1 LYTTLRHAFR
11 VAFNGQTLS
20 DVDLLVL
27 GGTLVTARADGL
39 VVPDAG
45 IAISAGSIVDIAA
58 RHEVSARFAAKRTI
72 TVGGMLI
79 FPGLVD
85 THTHLYQTLL
95 KGLGD
100 DLPLIDWINACT
112 APSIPH
118 LTPRMCYVAAA
129 LGCIESLR
137 SGCTTI
143 FDYMVDHADPQVFDA
158 IMQAYD
164 DVGIQG
170 ILGRG
175 LRDRQAPAVNV
186 SASGIDAQLADCKRL
201 VDAYGRRRIWVAPGA
216 TWVMEEDGLRAA
228 RRFADEHGVRLSLH
242 TDEVLFDS
250 EESLRRFGLRS
261 VPFLEQIGFLG
272 PDVLHAHCVQLTD
285 DECRIL
291 ARHGGCVSYNPVSN
305 MYLGSGVPP
314 IPRLLELGVT
324 VSLGADGAA
333 SNNSQDMLEALKMG
347 ALLPKVAWRD
357 PAVFTAADAVRLA
370 TSGGAAALGC
380 ADFGTLEPGKRA
392 DLFVFDPLHAKS
404 IPVHDPV
411 STLVYSSGQVNV
423 RTVIVGGRVVLDD
436 RRIVGVDEDAVLR
449 EAQTLA
455 EQLAEVAGTRRRL
468 ADRWTR
474 PRASVTGALV

>member
-1 LYTTLRHAFR
+1 MTP
-11 VAFNGQTLS
+11 
-20 DVDLLVL
+20 VDLLIL
-27 GGTLVTARADGL
+27 GGTVVTARPDGQVITDGGL
-39 VVPDAG
+39 AIVGETILAIGPRQELTERFQAQRTLNAAG
-45 IAISAGSIVDIAA
+45 EIV
-58 RHEVSARFAAKRTI
+58 
-72 TVGGMLI
+72 

-100 DLPLIDWINACT
+100 DLPLMEWLDACT
-112 APSIPH
+112 LPSIPH

-143 FDYMVDHADPQVFDA
+143 FDYMVDHLDTDVYPA
-158 IMQAYD
+158 ILQAFD

-175 LRDRQAPAVNV
+175 LRDRQAENV
-186 SASGIDAQLADCKRL
+186 PMQLPRIEDQLADCARL
-201 VDAYGRRRIWVAPGA
+201 VDAYGPRRVWLAPGA
-216 TWVMEEDGLRAA
+216 TWALELSSLQAA
-228 RRFADEHGVRLSLH
+228 RRLANERGVRMSLH

-250 EESLRRFGLRS
+250 QESMRRFGLRT
-261 VPFLEQIGFLG
+261 VPFLESIGFLG
-272 PDVLHAHCVQLTD
+272 PDILHAHCVQLTD
-285 DECRIL
+285 EDCQIL
-291 ARHGGCVSYNPVSN
+291 ARHDAAVSYNPVSN

-314 IPRLLELGVT
+314 IPRLLDLGVT

-333 SNNSQDMLEALKMG
+333 SNNSQDMLEALKIG
-347 ALLPKVAWRD
+347 ALLPKVAARD
-357 PAVFTAADAVRLA
+357 PSIFTAPDALRLA
-370 TSGGAAALGC
+370 TSGGAAALGRD
-380 ADFGTLEPGKRA
+380 DFGTLEVGKRA

-423 RTVIVGGRVVLDD
+423 RTTVVGGQVVLEDG
-436 RRIVGVDEDAVLR
+436 RIVGVDENAILR

-455 EQLAEVAGTRRRL
+455 EELSITAGTRSRIGG
-468 ADRWTR
+468 RWMRQRTT
-474 PRASVTGALV
+474 PAVPA

>member
-1 LYTTLRHAFR
+1 MK
-11 VAFNGQTLS
+11 

-27 GGTLVTARADGL
+27 GGTIVTARADGQ
-39 VVPDAG
+39 VINDGGV
-45 IAISAGSIVDIAA
+45 AISDGAILEVGRRLDIEAG
-58 RHEVSARFAAKRTI
+58 FAAKRT
-72 TVGGMLI
+72 VAADGMLV

-100 DLPLIDWINACT
+100 DLPLMEWLDACT
-112 APSIPH
+112 LPSIPH

-143 FDYMVDHADPQVFDA
+143 FDYMVDHPDTQVYDA
-158 IMQAYD
+158 IMQAFD

-175 LRDRQAPAVNV
+175 LRDRQTEAVPV
-186 SASGIDAQLADCKRL
+186 PLPGIDAQLADCARL
-201 VDAYGRRRIWVAPGA
+201 VDTYGSRRVWLAPGA
-216 TWVMEEDGLRAA
+216 TWALEEASLRAA
-228 RRFADEHGVRLSLH
+228 RRLANERGLRMSLH
-242 TDEVLFDS
+242 TDEVTFDS
-250 EESLRRFGLRS
+250 DESLRRFGQRT
-261 VPFLEQIGFLG
+261 VPFLERIGFLG

-285 DECRIL
+285 DDCQIL

-314 IPRLLELGVT
+314 IPRLLDLGVT

-333 SNNSQDMLEALKMG
+333 SNNSQDMLEALKVG

-380 ADFGTLEPGKRA
+380 DDFGCLEPGKRA
-392 DLFVFDPLHAKS
+392 DLFLFDPLHAKS

-411 STLVYSSGQVNV
+411 STLVYSSGEVNV

-436 RRIVGVDEDAVLR
+436 RRIVGVDETAILR

-455 EQLAEVAGTRRRL
+455 EELSEVAGTRQRL
-468 ADRWTR
+468 SGRWTR
-474 PRASVTGALV
+474 QRAPIAGALA

>member
-1 LYTTLRHAFR
+1 MTP
-11 VAFNGQTLS
+11 
-20 DVDLLVL
+20 VDLLIL
-27 GGTLVTARADGL
+27 GGTVVTARPDGQVITDGGL
-39 VVPDAG
+39 AIVGESILAIGPRQELTERFQAQRTLNAAG
-45 IAISAGSIVDIAA
+45 EIV
-58 RHEVSARFAAKRTI
+58 
-72 TVGGMLI
+72 

-100 DLPLIDWINACT
+100 DLPLMEWLDACT
-112 APSIPH
+112 LPSIPH

-143 FDYMVDHADPQVFDA
+143 FDYMVDHLDTDVYPA
-158 IMQAYD
+158 ILQAFD

-175 LRDRQAPAVNV
+175 LRDRQAENV
-186 SASGIDAQLADCKRL
+186 PMQLPRIEDQLADCARL
-201 VDAYGRRRIWVAPGA
+201 VDAYGPRRVWLAPGA
-216 TWVMEEDGLRAA
+216 TWALELSSLQAT
-228 RRFADEHGVRLSLH
+228 RRLASERGVRMSLH

-250 EESLRRFGLRS
+250 QESMRRFGLRT
-261 VPFLEQIGFLG
+261 VPFLESIGFLG
-272 PDVLHAHCVQLTD
+272 PDILHAHCVQLTD
-285 DECRIL
+285 EDCQIL
-291 ARHGGCVSYNPVSN
+291 ARHDAAVSYNPVSN

-314 IPRLLELGVT
+314 IPRLLDLGVT

-333 SNNSQDMLEALKMG
+333 SNNSQDMLEALKIG
-347 ALLPKVAWRD
+347 ALLPKVAARD
-357 PAVFTAADAVRLA
+357 PSIFTAPDALRLA
-370 TSGGAAALGC
+370 TSGGAAALGRD
-380 ADFGTLEPGKRA
+380 DFGTLEVGKRA

-423 RTVIVGGRVVLDD
+423 RTTVVGGQVVLEDG
-436 RRIVGVDEDAVLR
+436 RIVGVDENAILR

-455 EQLAEVAGTRRRL
+455 EELSITAGTRSRIGG
-468 ADRWTR
+468 RWMRQRTT
-474 PRASVTGALV
+474 PAVPA

>member
-1 LYTTLRHAFR
+1 MTEI
-11 VAFNGQTLS
+11 
-20 DVDLLVL
+20 DLLIL
-27 GGTLVTARADGL
+27 GGTIVTARPDGQVIHDGAL
-39 VVPDAG
+39 AIVGDS
-45 IAISAGSIVDIAA
+45 ISAIGPRAEFAEQFQA
-58 RHEVSARFAAKRTI
+58 RRTI
-72 TVGGMLI
+72 RAEDHIV

-100 DLPLIDWINACT
+100 DLPLMEWLDACT
-112 APSIPH
+112 LPSIPH

-143 FDYMVDHADPQVFDA
+143 FDYMVDHPDTDVYAA
-158 IMQAYD
+158 ILQAFD

-175 LRDRQAPAVNV
+175 LRDRQAENV
-186 SASGIDAQLADCKRL
+186 QLQLPRFQEQLADCVRL
-201 VDAYGRRRIWVAPGA
+201 VDTYGPRRVWLAPGA
-216 TWVMEEDGLRAA
+216 TWALEASSLQAA
-228 RRFADEHGVRLSLH
+228 RRMATERGMRISLH

-250 EESLRRFGLRS
+250 AESMRRFGMRT
-261 VPFLEQIGFLG
+261 VPFLESIDFLG

-285 DECRIL
+285 EDCHIL
-291 ARHGGCVSYNPVSN
+291 ARHDAAVSYNPVSN

-314 IPRLLELGVT
+314 IPRLLDLGVT

-333 SNNSQDMLEALKMG
+333 SNNSQDMLEALKVG
-347 ALLPKVAWRD
+347 ALLPKVAARD
-357 PAVFTAADAVRLA
+357 PAIFTAPDALRLA
-370 TSGGAAALGC
+370 TSGGAAALGR
-380 ADFGTLEPGKRA
+380 DDLGSLEVGKRA

-423 RTVIVGGRVVLDD
+423 RTTVVGGQVVLDD
-436 RRIVGVDEDAVLR
+436 RRIVGVDENAILR

-455 EQLAEVAGTRRRL
+455 EQLSIMAGTNARI
-468 ADRWTR
+468 DGRWA
-474 PRASVTGALV
+474 RARTTSTVVA